1 MCDVGKLVPSKNTK
15 IDEIVVVPEFIKD
28 FIDTVID
35 ELGYSYK
42 LERDYRSC
50 ARQESFKGGAGHT
63 WKCIIMAHKKTGAQ
77 AVYPYY
83 MLSYLYT
90 IIVYRLED
98 QSLSNI
104 KDTVTKYIND
114 NLAWFTYDDYSIG
127 KKFNRTLLDLGIY
140 YSYVEDSNKQK
151 VVFHVF
157 ERDEKDIITNVSIM
171 NKLLSREAL
180 TLLETMGFMNIYTSF
195 EQPKL
200 NNLNSSQILQT
211 VINFVNKLFKE
222 EE

>member
-1 MCDVGKLVPSKNTK
+1 MDDIGKLVPSKNTK

-50 ARQESFKGGAGHT
+50 GRQESFKGGSGHT
-63 WKCIIMAHKKTGAQ
+63 WKCIIIINKKTGAQ

-90 IIVYRLED
+90 LVYRLED
-98 QSLSNI
+98 QSLPNI
-104 KDTVTKYIND
+104 KDTVIKYFNN
-114 NLAWFTYDDYSIG
+114 NLVWFTYENYSIG
-127 KKFNRTLLDLGIY
+127 KEINRVLLDLGIY

-157 ERDEKDIITNVSIM
+157 ERNEKDIIANVLIM

-180 TLLETMGFMNIYTSF
+180 ALLETMGFMNIYTSF

-200 NNLNSSQILQT
+200 NNLNSSQILQI

-222 EE
+222 EK